1 MLEYM
6 KFIFQ
11 KTYKQQRGNQN
22 AKHTDRDEYY
32 IKTMKHVKVLQMYIF
47 NLFSRLQRRQS
58 NYN

>member
-11 KTYKQQRGNQN
+11 KTYKQQCDNQN
-22 AKHTDRDEYY
+22 AEHTDQEEYC
-32 IKTMKHVKVLQMYIF
+32 IKTLKHVKVLQMYIF